1 MGRQWG
7 LQEII
12 NVCCTEEH
20 IVFRNK
26 RMPVGYPQQTRQS
39 PAMKAAPQQELKG
52 DRAAAAATG
61 VQERTVGGS
70 ACVNDEKL
78 TRGQSSACLKL

>member
-1 MGRQWG
+1 M
-7 LQEII
+7 
-12 NVCCTEEH
+12 
-20 IVFRNK
+20 VFRNK

-52 DRAAAAATG
+52 DRAAAAAATG

-70 ACVNDEKL
+70 ACANDEKL
-78 TRGQSSACLKL
+78 TCGRSSACLKM

>member
-1 MGRQWG
+1 M
-7 LQEII
+7 
-12 NVCCTEEH
+12 
-20 IVFRNK
+20 VFRNK
-26 RMPVGYPQQTRQS
+26 RMPMGYPQQTGQS

-70 ACVNDEKL
+70 ACANDEKL
-78 TRGQSSACLKL
+78 TRGRSSAGCF